1 MSFRDFFRVQTLTT
15 RVPGLA
21 GIMPRLSR
29 ITILALTPVLV
40 VLSLIFSAAA
50 FFYPLE
56 IETRESTIWL
66 HVLAMKEGINIYD
79 HSRVAFINISH
90 GPFDALFKFAV
101 ASSFPF
107 LESWQVTRFAV
118 FLLPYFFLAIAWTLV
133 RKARLHAPLYSLYLG
148 SIGYLFLVVTAKDVI
163 FVGRPDA

>member
-1 MSFRDFFRVQTLTT
+1 MLGGLEKVVARARSLGGIVPRVS
-15 RVPGLA
+15 
-21 GIMPRLSR
+21 RL
-29 ITILALTPVLV
+29 TILVLTPFLV
-40 VLSLIFSAAA
+40 ALSLFSSAVV

-90 GPFDALFKFAV
+90 GPLDALFKFAV
-101 ASSFPF
+101 ASLLPF

-118 FLLPYFFLAIAWTLV
+118 FLLPYLFLAIAWVLL
-133 RKARLHAPLYSLYLG
+133 RKRQIGAPLHWLYLG
-148 SIGYLFLVVTAKDVI
+148 SIGYLFLVVTAKD
-163 FVGRPDA
+163 